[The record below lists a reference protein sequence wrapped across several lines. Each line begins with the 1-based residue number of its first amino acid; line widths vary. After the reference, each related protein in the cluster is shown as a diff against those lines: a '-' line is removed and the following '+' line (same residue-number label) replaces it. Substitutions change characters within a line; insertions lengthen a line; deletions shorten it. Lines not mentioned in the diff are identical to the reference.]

1 MRELRLN
8 VNIDHVATIRQ
19 ARRAS
24 YPDPVA
30 AARLAEEAGAHGI
43 TVHLRGDRRHIQD
56 ADVAALVEAVKGK
69 LNLEMAATAE
79 MVAIAER
86 LRPDQV
92 TLVAERHEEVTTEGG
107 LDVASIPREAL
118 ERLRQAGLS
127 VALFVDP
134 DPTTIAACIGLRE
147 HGTIAAV
154 ELNTDAYARQPAAT
168 ADREIARLRE
178 AARIAA
184 AGGLP
189 AYAGHALTTANV
201 ARVAEIEEIEEL
213 NIGHALIGR
222 AVMVGIGA
230 ATREFLAAMTR
241 A

>member
-1 MRELRLN
+1 MPKLSCQLLRG
-8 VNIDHVATIRQ
+8 RPG
-19 ARRAS
+19 AS
-24 YPDPVA
+24 
-30 AARLAEEAGAHGI
+30 GI
-43 TVHLRGDRRHIQD
+43 TIHLRGDRRHIQD
-56 ADVAALVEAVKGK
+56 SDLERLRASVSGK

-92 TLVAERHEEVTTEGG
+92 TLVAERHEEITTEGG
-107 LDVASIPREAL
+107 LDVASIPFDSL
-118 ERLRQAGLS
+118 ERLQHAGLS

-134 DPTTIAACIGLRE
+134 NPTTIASCVGLR
-147 HGTIAAV
+147 GRGIIAAV
-154 ELNTDAYARQPAAT
+154 ELNTDAYARQPTAT
-168 ADREIARLRE
+168 ADGEVARLRE

-222 AVMVGIGA
+222 AVMVGMAA
-230 ATREFLAAMTR
+230 ATREFLAAMAR